1 MKEIK
6 ISKLPVSPQVGSW
19 TGHSRSTPWAIR
31 IAEAWQSSV
40 ANIVETG
47 RLLIQ
52 ARTALS
58 RGEWL
63 PMIESDLPFSPR
75 TAQML
80 MEIAEHPGITNAK
93 HVSLLPPSWG
103 TLHALTKL
111 PSDEFERRIAD
122 GSIRPDL
129 EREEIKAWKPVTKV
143 QAAYPQT
150 KDAAPLML
158 SDRVEVVTKQRQR
171 PG

>member
-6 ISKLPVSPQVGSW
+6 ISKLPVPPTSRKLDRALA
-19 TGHSRSTPWAIR
+19 RSTHAMR

-52 ARTALS
+52 AKAALS

-111 PSDEFERRIAD
+111 PCDEFDRRIAD
-122 GSIRPDL
+122 
-129 EREEIKAWKPVTKV
+129 
-143 QAAYPQT
+143 AASAPQRRCAGGCG
-150 KDAAPLML
+150 KGQSKM
-158 SDRVEVVTKQRQR
+158 
-171 PG
+171 